1 MTAMLIEV
9 SVSVTVKKMFKER
22 IWKKKGKKERTKK

>member
-1 MTAMLIEV
+1 MTAMLMEA
-9 SVSVTVKKMFKER
+9 SVSLTVKKMSKER